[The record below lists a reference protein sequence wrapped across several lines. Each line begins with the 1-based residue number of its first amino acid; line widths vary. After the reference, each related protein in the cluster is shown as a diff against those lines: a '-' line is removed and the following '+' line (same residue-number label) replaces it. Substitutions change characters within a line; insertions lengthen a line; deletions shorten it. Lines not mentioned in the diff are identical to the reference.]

1 MLPFTPFDNKLDR
14 KSINPRYQAFEKFI
28 SGMYL
33 GEITRNVLLNLIDT
47 CPPVLFDGYSTPQF
61 NKHYGFDTAIMSEI
75 ESAETAEDIRQALF
89 NNFNLEE
96 GQITDEDT
104 ETVRWACKLVA
115 RRAAR
120 LSAAAVAAVLVQTDH
135 AKIGGGGEGECASGE
150 NEETMVIGVDGRRV
164 LPFENPI

>member
-1 MLPFTPFDNKLDR
+1 
-14 KSINPRYQAFEKFI
+14 
-28 SGMYL
+28 
-33 GEITRNVLLNLIDT
+33 
-47 CPPVLFDGYSTPQF
+47 
-61 NKHYGFDTAIMSEI
+61 MSEI